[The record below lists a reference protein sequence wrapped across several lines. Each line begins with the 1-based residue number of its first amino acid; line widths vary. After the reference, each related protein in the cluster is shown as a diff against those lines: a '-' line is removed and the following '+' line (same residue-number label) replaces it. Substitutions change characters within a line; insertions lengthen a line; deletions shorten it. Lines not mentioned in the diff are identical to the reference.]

1 MARASK
7 PGCWGGSDMAEASN
21 DVDALR
27 VVVVGDLSG
36 HRADEAVLRSF
47 PGFSRKEVKELFEA
61 GRVRGS
67 GRRLRKGDR
76 VETGTELVVEAPAVA
91 IAPDASIPLT
101 VLFESDD
108 FVIVDKPA
116 GLPPAPLVRT
126 ETRSLAAALLAR
138 YPEMLGVGFREREPG
153 LVHRLDNET
162 SGVVLAAR
170 SAAAFQAAR
179 ALFESSLI
187 EKRYLAVVADG
198 LPEQGEVETLLGPDT
213 AEPRRVRVYDQAPDG
228 YAKRAYTRY
237 RVLERGTR
245 FTLVELSVER
255 AFRHQ
260 IRVHLAHLGY
270 PIAGDALYGGPVV
283 PELGARHALHGSYIA
298 WAGDARRAGFGA
310 EAGLPAELRALLGG
324 AGGGA

>member
-1 MARASK
+1 MAAAS
-7 PGCWGGSDMAEASN
+7 DDTE
-21 DVDALR
+21 ALR
-27 VVVVGDLSG
+27 VMIAGDLAG
-36 HRADEAVLRSF
+36 HRADDAVLRSF

-67 GRRLRKGDR
+67 GRRLKKGDR
-76 VETGTELVVEAPAVA
+76 VDVGTELVVEAPSVA
-91 IAPDASIPLT
+91 IAADASIPLV
-101 VLFESDD
+101 VLFESED

-116 GLPPAPLVRT
+116 GLPTAPLVRT

-170 SAAAFQAAR
+170 SQAAFQAAR

-187 EKRYLAVVADG
+187 EKRYLAVVASG
-198 LPEQGEVETLLGPDT
+198 LPETGEVETLLGPDT
-213 AEPRRVRVYDQAPDG
+213 TEPRRVRVYDQAPDS
-228 YAKRAYTRY
+228 YAKLAHTRY
-237 RVLERGTR
+237 RVLERGAR

-270 PIAGDALYGGPVV
+270 PIAGDALYGGP
-283 PELGARHALHGSYIA
+283 PASELGARHALHGSYIA
-298 WAGDARRAGFGA
+298 WAGEAARGGFRA
-310 EAGLPAELRALLGG
+310 EAGLPTELRALLGG
-324 AGGGA
+324 ADGGG